1 MSSDSMILTVA
12 SRLGRHPPFD
22 RLDPELL
29 ERVARRVRIRYLE
42 RDEIVFEQ
50 GQAAKPEFYVVVK
63 GEVAVS
69 QHTDGQTVLID
80 VCDDGDIFGVRALLA
95 ERDYAARTQAKDDT
109 LLYVLPKETLQE
121 LMRDEPRVTMFFAA
135 GFAADLPQRMDAN
148 RLEAVHAARLHER
161 AAGAGDDVRRVEPV
175 RDVLTCKADTT
186 IRDAALVMSQR
197 NVGSILIVDDQRHPI
212 GIVTDSDLRSK
223 VVGQARDVSGLISDI
238 MSAPVLTIDDQTT
251 VSSLIAI
258 VMKKHVHHFAVTE
271 DGTPSTP
278 VIGIVSE
285 HDILKTQGS
294 HPTVILSEIGR
305 AKTKLRLRAL
315 RDQAED
321 LLRRYLEE
329 EVGMGFLSHMISEIN
344 DTLIRRAIHLS
355 LQELAE
361 QGMEPP
367 GSFCWLALGS
377 EGREEQLLR
386 TDQDNAIVYSD
397 PAEDQDEQARAF
409 FIELGKRVVDVLV
422 EAGFA
427 RCPGEVMASNP
438 QWNQP
443 LSTWKRYFSGW
454 IREPE
459 KMAVMHTNI
468 FFDLRPVHG
477 DETLAHALKE
487 HIFER
492 IKTDRAF
499 LTFFAQNATQN
510 PPPLSF
516 FRNMIVESSGEHR
529 DAFDIKARAMMPLAD
544 AARVL
549 IYDLGINIYG
559 STAERWQRIAQ
570 TDETLARLSEEAAM
584 AYEILM
590 RIRAMEGL
598 GRGTSGRYVHI
609 KELNKLERQT
619 LRNTFSVVKDVQLM
633 LTSRYRIDFL
643 R

>member
-1 MSSDSMILTVA
+1 MILTVA

-22 RLDPELL
+22 RLEPELL

-42 RDEIVFEQ
+42 RDEVVFEQ
-50 GQAAKPEFYVVVK
+50 GQAAKPEFYVVIK

-69 QHTDGQTVLID
+69 QQVDGQTLLVD

-95 ERDYAARTQAKDDT
+95 ERRYAARTQAKDDT
-109 LLYVLPKETLQE
+109 LLYVLPKETLEE
-121 LMRDEPRVTMFFAA
+121 LMRDEPRVAMFFAA
-135 GFAADLPQRMDAN
+135 GFAADLPPRLDAN
-148 RLEAVHAARLHER
+148 RLEAVRAARLHER
-161 AAGAGDDVRRVEPV
+161 ANSAGDDVRRVDPV

-186 IRDAALVMSQR
+186 IRVAAQLMSQR
-197 NVGSILIVDDQRHPI
+197 NVGSILVVDDERRPI
-212 GIVTDSDLRSK
+212 GIVTDSDLRKK

-251 VSSLIAI
+251 VSSLIAT

-305 AKTKLRLRAL
+305 AKTKERLRAL

-329 EVGMGFLSHMISEIN
+329 EVGMGFLSNMITEIN
-344 DTLIRRAIHLS
+344 DNLIHRAIHLS

-361 QGMEPP
+361 QGMKPP
-367 GSFCWLALGS
+367 SSFCWLALGS

-397 PAEDQDEQARAF
+397 PDEDEAEQARAF
-409 FIELGKRVVDVLV
+409 FVELGERVVDVLV

-427 RCPGEVMASNP
+427 RCPGDVMASNP
-438 QWNQP
+438 KWNQP
-443 LSTWKRYFSGW
+443 LSTWKRYFSDW

-477 DETLAHALKE
+477 DESLAHALKE

-559 STAERWQRIAQ
+559 STAERWHRIARA
-570 TDETLARLSEEAAM
+570 DETLTRLSEEAAM

-598 GRGTSGRYVHI
+598 TRGTSGRYVHI